1 MSTKNV
7 SLSGNEKITLVS
19 NMYTMLS
26 AGIPILETVDSL
38 LQDSKGNQKKVLI
51 TLKEDLGQGQHMYFT
66 FARFPKVFD
75 KVTVNIVK
83 AAEEAGTL
91 DVTLKD
97 LVSSIKREMEFN
109 DKIKSALIYPSFI
122 LAVFVG
128 VFLVILTVVVPKI
141 AGVFTRL
148 NVELPV
154 PTQIMMFLSDSLLTY
169 PLQVIGGFGA
179 IIFTVM
185 YFYKRNKKVFINVL
199 ISLPLISKMAREID
213 LTRAT
218 RSLYLL
224 LNAGIPITSALELTE
239 DVVTKREVHNAIKHA
254 KEVVFAGKKLSE
266 GLRDNK
272 QVMPPMMIKIVEA
285 GERSGS
291 LDKSLQEISDFL
303 DYQVSNTLKTVTALV
318 EPLLLVII
326 GVLVGGMM
334 LAIIAPIYGVIGN
347 LGGR

>member
-1 MSTKNV
+1 MNTKNIT
-7 SLSGNEKITLVS
+7 LSGSDKITLVS

-38 LQDSKGNQKKVLI
+38 LQDSKGNQKKLLT
-51 TLKEDLGQGQHMYFT
+51 TLKEDLGQGQHIYFT
-66 FARFPKVFD
+66 FARYPKVFD

-83 AAEEAGTL
+83 ASEEAGTL

-97 LVSSIKREMEFN
+97 LVQSIKREMEFN
-109 DKIKSALIYPSFI
+109 DKIRSAMIYPTFI
-122 LAVFVG
+122 LGVFVT

-141 AGVFTRL
+141 GGVFKSL
-148 NVELPV
+148 NVPLPL
-154 PTQIMMFLSDSLLTY
+154 PTQFMIFLSNALLSF
-169 PLQVIGGFGA
+169 PLQIILVSAVLIGTA
-179 IIFTVM
+179 V
-185 YFYKRNKKVFINVL
+185 YVYKRYTKVFINIL

-239 DVVTKREVHNAIKHA
+239 DVVVKSDVHRAIVHA
-254 KEVVFAGKKLSE
+254 KTVVFAGKKLSE

-272 QVMPPMMIKIVEA
+272 DVIPPMVIKITEA

-318 EPLLLVII
+318 EPLLLVVI

-334 LAIIAPIYGVIGN
+334 LAIIAPIYSVIGN
-347 LGGR
+347 LGAR